1 MPTFSPFR
9 GIGRTYLAG
18 LVDKGLSA
26 NKSLKL
32 LRSAGLGY
40 RRQDFLRD
48 FKEWRRLGELK
59 ETFKY
64 IPKSRKP
71 TMGTITKTEESL
83 TKEYSYIF
91 DIKGKDSLTGRDKII
106 HWRHSTDDLV
116 TLSEAEDVV
125 DQYMQENKYK
135 QDITAYTIN
144 TIGVKQSITL

>member
-9 GIGRTYLAG
+9 GIGRTYLSS
-18 LVDKGLSA
+18 LVEKGFSA
-26 NKSLKL
+26 NKSLNL
-32 LRSAGLGY
+32 LKAAGLSY

-71 TMGTITKTEESL
+71 TLGTITRTAESL

-91 DIKGKDSLTGRDKII
+91 EVKGKDSLTGRDKVI
-106 HWRHSTDDLV
+106 HWRHATDDLI
-116 TLSEAEDVV
+116 TLQEAEDII
-125 DQYMQENKYK
+125 DQYMKENQYK
-135 QDITAYTIN
+135 QDMTQYTIN